1 MCNESLPQGMRKG
14 RLPRS
19 SPRFS
24 AQMRLSSLQLVA
36 PQARNLPAVLTLR
49 LSLQAWE
56 NAVSTPRRRNLA
68 GAYTQGSLP
77 PPSPIHSLPV
87 PGTLQAEGSQ
97 PVLFWP
103 FFQCYLKV
111 PRKIQDF
118 LKENDWKYHLTM
130 SLCWPLPSPFP
141 IWPPISY
148 PTLTLLPLTLCLTLL
163 PARLT
168 FLSPLQPLNLSLL
181 WLLSSSTS
189 EASSTTHTFSHW
201 LSHEIPP
208 KFLIDLKKSYK

>member
-1 MCNESLPQGMRKG
+1 MRKG

-19 SPRFS
+19 SPWFS
-24 AQMRLSSLQLVA
+24 ALLMLSSLQLVA
-36 PQARNLPAVLTLR
+36 PQARTLPAVLTLG

-56 NAVSTPRRRNLA
+56 SAVSTPRRRNLA
-68 GAYTQGSLP
+68 GVYTQGSSP
-77 PPSPIHSLPV
+77 PPLPIQSLPV

-97 PVLFWP
+97 PVLFGP
-103 FFQCYLKV
+103 FPQCYLKV

-118 LKENDWKYHLTM
+118 LKQNDWKYHLTL

-141 IWPPISY
+141 IWPPVPY
-148 PTLTLLPLTLCLTLL
+148 PTLTLLPLALCLTLL
-163 PARLT
+163 PARLG
-168 FLSPLQPLNLSLL
+168 FLSPLQSLNLSLL
-181 WLLSSSTS
+181 WLPLPSSPS

-208 KFLIDLKKSYK
+208 KFLIDPKKSYK